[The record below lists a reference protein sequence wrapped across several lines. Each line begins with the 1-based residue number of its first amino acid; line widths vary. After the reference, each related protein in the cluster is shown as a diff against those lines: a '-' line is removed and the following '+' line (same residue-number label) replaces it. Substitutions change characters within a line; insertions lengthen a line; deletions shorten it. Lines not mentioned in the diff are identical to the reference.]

1 MRFQL
6 YLEKLKV
13 KDSRCHYILCMITNV
28 LNAKLSIYLTKKV
41 LHVPNCGLDE
51 DEVYDITA
59 ELAHSANFQMNAHGF
74 YTPIAWWT
82 GSFGDHVA
90 LLIFKV
96 LDKFYTQE
104 EKSFQEIAE
113 EHFSSSDWG
122 TQQYMK
128 NHIRDLSYKV
138 YLEIQKQKS
147 ITK

>member
-1 MRFQL
+1 MSLHIMYDHQCSKCEA
-6 YLEKLKV
+6 YYIPYEKGIA
-13 KDSRCHYILCMITNV
+13 C
-28 LNAKLSIYLTKKV
+28 
-41 LHVPNCGLDE
+41 PNCGLDE
-51 DEVYDITA
+51 DDVYHVTPR
-59 ELAHSANFQMNAHGF
+59 LAHSANFQMNAHGF

-104 EKSFQEIAE
+104 EKDFYEIAE
-113 EHFSSSDWG
+113 EHFNSSSWG
-122 TQQYMK
+122 SQLYMK

-138 YLEIQKQKS
+138 YLELEQQKS

>member
-1 MRFQL
+1 MSLHIMYDHQCAKCEAF
-6 YLEKLKV
+6 
-13 KDSRCHYILCMITNV
+13 YIPYEEGVAC
-28 LNAKLSIYLTKKV
+28 
-41 LHVPNCGLDE
+41 PNCGLDE
-51 DEVYDITA
+51 EEVYDVVPDITN
-59 ELAHSANFQMNAHGF
+59 SANYQMLTHGF

-113 EHFSSSDWG
+113 EHLSSSDWG